1 MEREHSLACHANIET
16 SGNYCHLSMDTA
28 GMLVKQIQIIIVMR
42 SDLHAN
48 LHVDVGR
55 DQLIKLHN
63 LNAIFTSHL
72 KADRMNLSFF
82 PMRTASVGCQN
93 R

>member
-1 MEREHSLACHANIET
+1 MEREHGLACHANIET

-72 KADRMNLSFF
+72 TPGSGTFSSKYTVYVVEL
-82 PMRTASVGCQN
+82 VH
-93 R
+93 